1 MHRLFLLPLLFME
14 LILASVAVMPQPS
27 DKSDSATAVL
37 DFEDGKQISVQYQ
50 SVAADPREG
59 PPTGKVWMP
68 GGSAIAL
75 FTSAALA
82 MGSAEIP
89 SGAYT
94 MYFIPGKRDW
104 TLIVSKNLAVK
115 GKYDDKQD
123 LLRAAMERGTL
134 SEPED
139 QLKVSLAHT
148 GQKRCEMNVDY
159 GKTKA
164 WVEFKEK

>member
-1 MHRLFLLPLLFME
+1 MRTFLLSTLLSLE
-14 LILASVAVMPQPS
+14 LILTSVAAVPQPS
-27 DKSDSATAVL
+27 DTSESTSAIF
-37 DFEDGKQISVQYQ
+37 DFEDDRQVRIVYQ
-50 SVAADPREG
+50 SEAANHREG
-59 PPTGKVWMP
+59 PPTVRVWMP
-68 GGSAIAL
+68 GGSAVAL
-75 FTSAALA
+75 FTSAALTV
-82 MGSAEIP
+82 GSAEIP

-94 MYFIPGKRDW
+94 MYFLPGKRDW

-115 GKYDDKQD
+115 GKYDEKQD

-139 QLKVSLAHT
+139 QLKVSFAHT
-148 GQKRCEMNVDY
+148 GPKRCELNVDY

>member
-1 MHRLFLLPLLFME
+1 MHTLLLSILLFVE
-14 LILASVAVMPQPS
+14 LTLTSVAAMPQPS
-27 DKSDSATAVL
+27 DRSESTTVVF
-37 DFEDGKQISVQYQ
+37 DFDDDKQISVEYQ
-50 SVAADPREG
+50 SAPADHREG
-59 PPTGKVWMP
+59 PPTGRVWMP
-68 GGSAIAL
+68 SGSAVAL
-75 FTSAALA
+75 FTSAALTV
-82 MGSAEIP
+82 GSAEIP

-115 GKYDDKQD
+115 GKYDEKQD

-139 QLKVSLAHT
+139 QLKVSFAHT
-148 GQKRCEMNVDY
+148 GPKRCELNVDY

-164 WVEFKEK
+164 WAEFKEK